1 MRRNASRNCFCINT
15 ALPPPFSS
23 HLLIFRFFTGS
34 FASAPNALVAG
45 ILSDI
50 YGDPRSRGRAM
61 AWFMAVSRT
70 FYISPLVLDANGSSS
85 DYRMG
90 PPLRPDYIGLLFDHH
105 RVPHSAMLS
114 RYSKVDLNTG
124 AYSKPANPAVVY
136 GSLTYVRAQIIMHA
150 RLIIA
155 RAVTIAVRYAS
166 VRRQFQSPYSAIRM
180 LQFRRRVTVVQASYG
195 KNSSVVL
202 VRNS

>member
-1 MRRNASRNCFCINT
+1 MFMIWTLACAVAPNWSAF
-15 ALPPPFSS
+15 
-23 HLLIFRFFTGS
+23 LIFRFFTGS

-70 FYISPLVLDANGSSS
+70 FYVSPLVLDANGSSS

-105 RVPHSAMLS
+105 RVE
-114 RYSKVDLNTG
+114 VDVLD
-124 AYSKPANPAVVY
+124 
-136 GSLTYVRAQIIMHA
+136 
-150 RLIIA
+150 RLDICRDDFYPCA
-155 RAVTIAVRYAS
+155 TAA
-166 VRRQFQSPYSAIRM
+166 
-180 LQFRRRVTVVQASYG
+180 
-195 KNSSVVL
+195 
-202 VRNS
+202 